1 MPTFLSNLSLFAL
14 VVLKTGFLTGT
25 LPALFLMA
33 LVEAKY
39 HRIERWAKKFSRTS
53 SGRAVSPTQ
62 RVVIPA
68 NFNRATSPP
77 RKAPQKDVA

>member
-1 MPTFLSNLSLFAL
+1 MKNLILFFAAIFWS
-14 VVLKTGFLTGT
+14 GFLTGT

-77 RKAPQKDVA
+77 RKAPQKAWRQA